1 MEIKL
6 TETEQD
12 SFDLTE
18 ESLFDCLVD
27 GVKDGWLEWAD
38 CDKTDEKIDPD
49 QENAGK
55 HGV

>member
-27 GVKDGWLEWAD
+27 GVKNGWLEWVD
-38 CDKTDEKIDPD
+38 CDKNDEKIDPD
-49 QENAGK
+49 QENAEK